1 MYREGTLKKLKVKV
15 LDLYIIEEKLK
26 RSREALKQEKIDL
39 VTVDIA
45 KKMIEGSKVL
55 DESNCDDDVDQDDF
69 EDGNDENAL
78 EEI

>member
-1 MYREGTLKKLKVKV
+1 
-15 LDLYIIEEKLK
+15 
-26 RSREALKQEKIDL
+26 
-39 VTVDIA
+39 
-45 KKMIEGSKVL
+45 MIESSKVL